1 MGFKK
6 RIWALPAT
14 AAAIFTISVGII
26 LTVASHT
33 TDDIEGLGS
42 KAYPYLAG
50 VTRAQSLIEPMSTA
64 FQAAVSESEPR
75 RLEDAERLR
84 ASIEQQLQ
92 AVGKLPGH
100 TELDEELGALLNSYA
115 GAARE
120 TALILLGAGDGE
132 AASAVPRMQE
142 SLKALQVRLDAEVS
156 QAQAGFD
163 AVLDSSRKGVRDIIR
178 ATLIS
183 ALIVL
188 AALIVASWRIIAGV
202 WSQLG
207 AEPEF
212 VRDLMQEIAS
222 GNLSRGIDAD
232 PRGSS
237 LLAAAAAM
245 SSGLRDLINQLRAGA
260 NEITHAASE
269 IAAGNMDLSART
281 ERQANAVEVTTQ
293 SMRQLTSS
301 VQDNA
306 GHARKAAET
315 AAQACI
321 DAEAG
326 GQAVAAAITSM
337 SAISESS
344 QRISEITALIDGI
357 AFQTNILALNAAI
370 EAARAGE
377 NGRGFAV
384 VAAEVRRLARSA
396 ADSAKEIA
404 ALIDASVEQVAEGTS
419 RVQAAGS
426 AMQSALQSVTATA
439 TFIREIAMSS
449 EDQALRIAEA
459 GHAVTGIDDSTRQNS
474 ALVEEAA
481 AAAAS
486 LEEQTRRL
494 SALAQRFQ
502 TASS

>member
-33 TDDIEGLGS
+33 TEDIEGLGS
-42 KAYPYLAG
+42 AAYPYLAG
-50 VTRAQSLIEPMSTA
+50 ITRAQSLVEPMSTA

-84 ASIEQQLQ
+84 SNIEQQLR
-92 AVGKLPGH
+92 AIGSIPGH
-100 TELDEELGALLNSYA
+100 AEIDEELGALLDSYA
-115 GAARE
+115 SHARE
-120 TALILLGAGDGE
+120 TALILLGTGTGE

-142 SLKALQVRLDAEVS
+142 SLKALQARLDAEVT

-163 AVLDSSRKGVRDIIR
+163 AVLDSSRNGVRDITKV
-178 ATLIS
+178 TLIS

-188 AALIVASWRIIAGV
+188 SALVVASWRIIAGV
-202 WSQLG
+202 WAQLG
-207 AEPEF
+207 AEPEM
-212 VRDLMQEIAS
+212 VRDLMQEIAA
-222 GNLSRGIDAD
+222 GDLSREIDAD
-232 PRGSS
+232 PRGNS
-237 LLAAAAAM
+237 LLSAAAGM
-245 SSGLRDLINQLRAGA
+245 SGGLRDLIEQLSAGA
-260 NEITHAASE
+260 NEIAHAASE
-269 IAAGNMDLSART
+269 IAAGNLDLSART
-281 ERQANAVEVTTQ
+281 ERQAGAVEVTTQ
-293 SMRQLTSS
+293 SMQQLTSS

-306 GHARKAAET
+306 SHAKRAAET
-315 AAQACI
+315 AAQACV

-326 GQAVAAAITSM
+326 GQAVAAAISSM
-337 SAISESS
+337 DMISESS

-384 VAAEVRRLARSA
+384 VAGEVRRLARSA

-404 ALIDASVEQVAEGTS
+404 ALIEASAQQVAQGTA
-419 RVQAAGS
+419 RVQSAGS
-426 AMQSALQSVTATA
+426 AMQSALHSVTATA

-459 GHAVTGIDDSTRQNS
+459 GHAVSGIDDSTRQNS
-474 ALVEEAA
+474 ALVEQAA

-486 LEEQTRRL
+486 LEEQTLRL
-494 SALAQRFQ
+494 SGLAQRFR
-502 TASS
+502 TARS